1 MFGFDHVSISVDNL
15 EETVKFYQK
24 LGFAIHQEYHGEDS
38 EYVLLTLD
46 GNFLE
51 VFKYPDMDPLP
62 SFAKDVDK
70 DLSTIGTKH
79 LGLSVKDINEAKK
92 WIEDNNLSDEEIVI
106 HHGRIDGIG
115 YFFIK
120 DPNGI
125 LIEIIE
131 ER

>member
-1 MFGFDHVSISVDNL
+1 MFGFDHVSISVDNI
-15 EETVKFYQK
+15 EETVEFYKKF
-24 LGFAIHQEYHGEDS
+24 GFQIHQEYHGEDS
-38 EYVLLTLD
+38 EYVLLKLD
-46 GNFLE
+46 GKFLE
-51 VFKYPDMDPLP
+51 IFQYPNMDPLP

-70 DLSTIGTKH
+70 DLCTVGTKH

-92 WIEDNNLSDEEIVI
+92 WIEDNNLYNGEIEI

-115 YFFIK
+115 YFFIT

-125 LIEIIE
+125 MIEIIE